1 MVSPLI
7 SIVIPVYNVERYIE
21 RCVDS
26 VLCQTYKNIELLI
39 NDGSTDNSGF
49 LCEKLANKD
58 SRIKVFHKINEGLSA
73 TRNFGVEQSN
83 GQFVGF
89 VDSDDYIEEDTISGI
104 VKEQFENDT
113 EVEEKLKDKNINVLN
128 VPEFF
133 KQLKEKVDNYYT
145 EKVDG

>member
-26 VLCQTYKNIELLI
+26 VLCQTYKNIEILLI

-73 TRNFGVEQSN
+73 TRNF
-83 GQFVGF
+83 
-89 VDSDDYIEEDTISGI
+89 
-104 VKEQFENDT
+104 
-113 EVEEKLKDKNINVLN
+113 
-128 VPEFF
+128 
-133 KQLKEKVDNYYT
+133 
-145 EKVDG
+145 